1 MKSEVYPLIKTSN
14 INNKAILDKTKE
26 HLLQVVEDSINQ
38 RMMMV
43 DKQIKNWQMTMNRL
57 ERKDSRSPMMPIMG
71 RNMSVQPT
79 QNSLH
84 PA

>member
-57 ERKDSRSPMMPIMG
+57 ERKDSRSPMMPMMG

>member
-1 MKSEVYPLIKTSN
+1 M
-14 INNKAILDKTKE
+14 KE

-43 DKQIKNWQMTMNRL
+43 DKQIKTWQTTINRL
-57 ERKDSRSPMMPIMG
+57 ERKDSRSPMMPMVG

-79 QNSLH
+79 QTSLH